1 MLVRQDLLSIGETQL
16 TMTNVYPRF
25 FHWEHSGQHFAP
37 SRCPIAWGLVQS
49 SARLRQI
56 VFSSA
61 DEPISS
67 IAVAR
72 DCLHRRFA
80 LLSQNLA
87 QQK

>member
-1 MLVRQDLLSIGETQL
+1 MLVRQDLLSIGETHL

-25 FHWEHSGQHFAP
+25 FGAQWAAFCAIP
-37 SRCPIAWGLVQS
+37 LPYRVGLGS
-49 SARLRQI
+49 ILGRLRQI
-56 VFSSA
+56 VFSRA
-61 DEPISS
+61 REEPISS

-80 LLSQNLA
+80 LLSQNLT